1 MLITSLV
8 NTVAGF
14 MNLNNSTV
22 WNSDAIYTWYNVFD
36 FDHYIFKWNVYGCAY
51 GCEVKILA
59 LTLKFGYLI
68 VFILILVN

>member
-1 MLITSLV
+1 MLTASLV
-8 NTVAGF
+8 NTLTGF
-14 MNLNNSTV
+14 MNSNNSTV
-22 WNSDAIYTWYNVFD
+22 WNSDALYTWYMYSD
-36 FDHYIFKWNVYGCAY
+36 FGHYIFKWNVYGCAY